1 MNLPCVSR
9 LLNIIIMSL
18 LMCYNSFCFTL
29 KQFSDCFS
37 SLNKKGDNFVRLNES
52 PEKEKVLSGFQTF
65 QFVCHWW
72 TTQPSE
78 THHNRT
84 KWRIIEHRHIKSL
97 ETGNISLF
105 LLQKGNAGLWLLC
118 SDSGSFPSSGLQQN
132 QSRSPAGAGQQHHR
146 ETQMSVQL
154 SLFCFLFFSPTRNN
168 SLRN

>member
-78 THHNRT
+78 TDHNRI

-97 ETGNISLF
+97 ETGNISLLSSRKETLDF
-105 LLQKGNAGLWLLC
+105 
-118 SDSGSFPSSGLQQN
+118 GSFVRILAHFLPADSN
-132 QSRSPAGAGQQHHR
+132 RTRAGAQQEPANSTTGKLR
-146 ETQMSVQL
+146 CQSSSVCSASYFSHQL
-154 SLFCFLFFSPTRNN
+154 VTIL
-168 SLRN
+168 